1 MLEGADFQDGSPP
14 GAQLLP
20 GPLEQ
25 HSCRA
30 CTEGPSLRKGAVSCA
45 PPPHPT
51 PARQLVRAAG
61 CPCLGEREQSRGT
74 LISQVRKLCSGATG
88 VLQLPI

>member
-14 GAQLLP
+14 GAWLLP

-30 CTEGPSLRKGAVSCA
+30 CTEGPSLRKRGCLLCTA
-45 PPPHPT
+45 PPHP
-51 PARQLVRAAG
+51 PPRQSVRDAD
-61 CPCLGEREQSRGT
+61 CLCLGEREQSRGT
-74 LISQVRKLCSGATG
+74 LISQVRRMCSGATR
-88 VLQLPI
+88 VL